1 MTLSNKSSEHNDSNH
16 NNNSSYAN
24 NHNNNNNNNNSEKKK
39 KNTNLCRA
47 ALSEA
52 VELEVAPQ
60 QRQHLGLVLYG
71 ETIV

>member
-24 NHNNNNNNNNSEKKK
+24 NHNNNNNNNSEKKK